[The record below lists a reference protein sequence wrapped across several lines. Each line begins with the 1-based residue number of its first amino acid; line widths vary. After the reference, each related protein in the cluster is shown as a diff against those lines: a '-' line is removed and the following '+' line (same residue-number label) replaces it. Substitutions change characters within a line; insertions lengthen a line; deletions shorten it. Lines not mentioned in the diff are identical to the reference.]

1 MESARYKAFLA
12 AVETGS
18 FSRAAEQLNYTPS
31 GVSQLVTA
39 LENELNVTLLHRT
52 KKGVSLTNDGKHFV
66 PVVRSLVGEENR
78 LYELASQVNGLLI
91 GSISIAT
98 YSSVAVYWL
107 PKIIR
112 RFRETYPQIQFK
124 FHEGTWQELSRQLD
138 DRRADLA
145 FFSHRDPMPYDWIPL
160 AEIPLLAILPRSHPL
175 AGAGVFPIQQY
186 RRETLIIP
194 DLKQVSDIYDFLN
207 RHQLT
212 PDESVLTA
220 DDLSAMALIEQG
232 MGVGIL
238 NALIASSETF
248 DVARLPLD
256 PPESITLG
264 MAALSFRHASPA
276 VQKFVECVKE
286 MGDL

>member
-1 MESARYKAFLA
+1 MCIRD
-12 AVETGS
+12 
-18 FSRAAEQLNYTPS
+18 RNYTPS

-39 LENELNVTLLHRT
+39 LETELNVTLLHRT

-98 YSSVAVYWL
+98 YSSVAVDWL

-194 DLKQVSDIYDFLN
+194 DLKQVSDCLLYTST
-207 RHQLT
+207 RSSPQLPQLRRLLLQLQRQLLRIHRT
-212 PDESVLTA
+212 PPRKPLLTR
-220 DDLSAMALIEQG
+220 LTLIQ
-232 MGVGIL
+232 
-238 NALIASSETF
+238 
-248 DVARLPLD
+248 
-256 PPESITLG
+256 ITL
-264 MAALSFRHASPA
+264 
-276 VQKFVECVKE
+276 
-286 MGDL
+286 

>member
-124 FHEGTWQELSRQLD
+124 FHEAHG
-138 DRRADLA
+138 
-145 FFSHRDPMPYDWIPL
+145 
-160 AEIPLLAILPRSHPL
+160 RS
-175 AGAGVFPIQQY
+175 
-186 RRETLIIP
+186 
-194 DLKQVSDIYDFLN
+194 
-207 RHQLT
+207 
-212 PDESVLTA
+212 
-220 DDLSAMALIEQG
+220 
-232 MGVGIL
+232 
-238 NALIASSETF
+238 
-248 DVARLPLD
+248 
-256 PPESITLG
+256 
-264 MAALSFRHASPA
+264 
-276 VQKFVECVKE
+276 
-286 MGDL
+286 